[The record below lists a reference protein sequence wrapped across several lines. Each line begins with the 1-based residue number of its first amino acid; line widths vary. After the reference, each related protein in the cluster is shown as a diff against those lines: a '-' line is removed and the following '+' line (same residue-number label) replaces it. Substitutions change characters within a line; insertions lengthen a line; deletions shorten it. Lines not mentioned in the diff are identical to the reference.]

1 MEFIDCHEE
10 KIHLCGYIQDL
21 GYLFVFDETKTCT
34 AASDNVIQIDNLPLE
49 KYLGMSIDDVLS
61 ALTKSN
67 TFIFESINQNI
78 NTSIFYR
85 FAERIQINNVDYD
98 LSIYTYGINTYIEIE
113 ICNVNQLKSTK
124 LYYYAKYLEDNKSMV
139 WQSLTNLIRQIIN
152 YDRVMVYQFLEDNS
166 GKVIAESKSENMHS
180 LLGYRYPEFDIP
192 KQARELYTIFLA
204 RHTTDT
210 EGITHKIVSKTNQE
224 IDLTKCSL
232 RAMSP
237 IHLQYLRNSNARAT
251 ASFSIIQDGKLW
263 GLVTCQNSK
272 PLHVDLAQRHL
283 CTFLTQFSTN
293 HHISELLK
301 QDLETQN
308 IMYVLEKE
316 LKSDLLIHRD
326 IHYVLETF
334 GERIMKMVDADG
346 IIIKHNKGEK
356 FFGTVPGARH
366 LKEIDNRL
374 KNEDTGFFFTHE
386 FTYEAQEEELFP
398 GIIRAEILAES
409 QWKIY
414 LFRKEL
420 LIEELWAGKPE
431 KQLNYD
437 PERKITY
444 PSPRTSF
451 ETWRQIT
458 RGKASVWLKVQLLFL
473 ERIVYIIQQAI
484 AKRNAEI
491 DQLNKDL
498 IRSNNALDTFS
509 YTLTHDLKNPLS
521 SIQLGAQMILMK
533 KNLSEELLNRLGT
546 NILEASNLITEMINK
561 VHELSKSNSV
571 ALDLEIIDPKN
582 KIVTIAESSKD
593 QYGVD
598 SLEFVMGEIL
608 PIRGERTLLY
618 QLFLNILGN
627 AIKYSSK
634 QERPRVEI
642 YSIKSGSKVIYFIE
656 DNGIGMDLKNGNN
669 IFDIFQRLPNS
680 SGYDGSGI
688 GLSIVK
694 RIIDRLGA
702 EIKVESQLGKG
713 TQFQI
718 YFNNLQ

>member
-1 MEFIDCHEE
+1 MEFRDCQEE
-10 KIHLCGYIQDL
+10 KIHLCGLIQDI
-21 GYLFVFDETKTCT
+21 GYLFVFDKSWICT
-34 AASDNVIQIDNLPLE
+34 AASDNVIQIENIPVE
-49 KYLGMSIDDVLS
+49 KYMGMTVGQVLS
-61 ALTKSN
+61 LLTKSDS
-67 TFIFESINQNI
+67 FIFESINQHLNS
-78 NTSIFYR
+78 SIFYR
-85 FAERIQINNVDYD
+85 FTERIQINNIDYD
-98 LSIYTYGINTYIEIE
+98 LSIYKYGDNIYVEIE
-113 ICNVNQLKSTK
+113 LCNVDQIKPTK
-124 LYYYAKYLEDNKSMV
+124 LYYYAKYLEDNKSRV
-139 WQSLTNLIRQIIN
+139 WASLTNLIRQIIN

-166 GKVIAESKSENMHS
+166 GKVIAESKSDNMHS
-180 LLGYRYPEFDIP
+180 LMGYRYPEFDIP
-192 KQARELYTIFLA
+192 QQARELYTIFLA

-210 EGITHKIVSKTNQE
+210 DGATHKVISNSNEE

-237 IHLQYLRNSNARAT
+237 IHLQYLRNSKAQAS

-272 PLHVDLAQRHL
+272 PQHVDLAQRHL
-283 CTFLTQFSTN
+283 CTFLTQFATN

-301 QDLETQN
+301 QDLEAQN
-308 IMYVLEKE
+308 VMYVLEKE
-316 LKSDLLIHRD
+316 LKSDLLIDRD
-326 IHYVLETF
+326 IHYVLEIF

-346 IIIKHNKGEK
+346 IIIKHSKGEK
-356 FFGTVPGARH
+356 FFGLVPGRDQ
-366 LKEIDNRL
+366 LKEIENHL
-374 KNEDTGFFFTHE
+374 KNDNTSLFSTNEFISKTEEDV
-386 FTYEAQEEELFP
+386 LFP
-398 GIIRAEILAES
+398 GIIRAEILSES

-414 LFRKEL
+414 LFRKEQ

-431 KQLNYD
+431 KQLKYD
-437 PERKITY
+437 PDRKINY

-451 ETWRQIT
+451 DTWRQIT
-458 RGKASVWLKVQLLFL
+458 RGKASPWLKVQVLFL
-473 ERIVYIIQQAI
+473 ERVVYIIQQAI

-533 KNLSEELLNRLGT
+533 KNLSEELLHRLGT

-571 ALDLEIIDPKN
+571 ALELQIIDPRN
-582 KIVTIAESSKD
+582 KIITIVESSKD
-593 QYGVD
+593 QYSVANLD
-598 SLEFVMGEIL
+598 FVMGEIL
-608 PIRGERTLLY
+608 PIKGERTLLY

-634 QERPRVEI
+634 QDNPKVEV
-642 YSIKSGSKVIYFIE
+642 YSIKSGGKVIYFIT
-656 DNGIGMDLKNGNN
+656 DNGIGMDLKDGNN
-669 IFDIFQRLPNS
+669 IFEIFQRLPNS

-718 YFNNLQ
+718 LFNMP

>member
-1 MEFIDCHEE
+1 MEFRDCQEE
-10 KIHLCGYIQDL
+10 KIHLCGLIQDI
-21 GYLFVFDETKTCT
+21 GYLFVFDKSWICT
-34 AASDNVIQIDNLPLE
+34 AASDNVIQIENIPVE
-49 KYLGMSIDDVLS
+49 KYMGMTVGQVLS
-61 ALTKSN
+61 LLTKSDS
-67 TFIFESINQNI
+67 FIFESINQHLNS
-78 NTSIFYR
+78 SIFYR
-85 FAERIQINNVDYD
+85 FTERIQINNIDYD
-98 LSIYTYGINTYIEIE
+98 LSIYKYGDNIYVEIE
-113 ICNVNQLKSTK
+113 LCNVDQIKPTK
-124 LYYYAKYLEDNKSMV
+124 LYYYAKYLEDNKSRV
-139 WQSLTNLIRQIIN
+139 WASLTNLIRQIIN

-166 GKVIAESKSENMHS
+166 GKVIAESKSDNMHS
-180 LLGYRYPEFDIP
+180 LMGYRYPEFDIP
-192 KQARELYTIFLA
+192 QQARELYTIFLA

-210 EGITHKIVSKTNQE
+210 EGATHKVISNSNEE

-237 IHLQYLRNSNARAT
+237 IHLQYLRNSKAQAS

-272 PLHVDLAQRHL
+272 PQHVDLAQRHL
-283 CTFLTQFSTN
+283 CTFLTQFATN

-301 QDLETQN
+301 QDLEAQN
-308 IMYVLEKE
+308 VMYVLEKE
-316 LKSDLLIHRD
+316 LKSDLLIDRD
-326 IHYVLETF
+326 IHYVLEIF

-346 IIIKHNKGEK
+346 IIIKHSKGEK
-356 FFGTVPGARH
+356 FFGLVPGRDQ
-366 LKEIDNRL
+366 LKEIENHL
-374 KNEDTGFFFTHE
+374 KNDNTSLFSTNEFISKTEEDI
-386 FTYEAQEEELFP
+386 LFP
-398 GIIRAEILAES
+398 GIIRAEILSES

-414 LFRKEL
+414 LFRKEQ

-431 KQLNYD
+431 KQLKYD
-437 PERKITY
+437 PDRKINY

-451 ETWRQIT
+451 DTWRQIT
-458 RGKASVWLKVQLLFL
+458 RGKASPWLKVQVLFL
-473 ERIVYIIQQAI
+473 ERVVYIIQQAI

-533 KNLSEELLNRLGT
+533 KNLSEELLHRLGT

-571 ALDLEIIDPKN
+571 ALELQIIDPRN
-582 KIVTIAESSKD
+582 KIITIVESSKD
-593 QYGVD
+593 QYSVANLD
-598 SLEFVMGEIL
+598 FVMGEIL
-608 PIRGERTLLY
+608 PIKGERTLLY

-634 QERPRVEI
+634 QDNPKVEV
-642 YSIKSGSKVIYFIE
+642 YSIKSGGKVIYFIT
-656 DNGIGMDLKNGNN
+656 DNGIGMDLKDGNN
-669 IFDIFQRLPNS
+669 IFEIFQRLPNS

-718 YFNNLQ
+718 LFNMP

>member
-1 MEFIDCHEE
+1 MEFRDCHEE
-10 KIHLCGYIQDL
+10 KIHLCGLIQDI
-21 GYLFVFDETKTCT
+21 GYLFVFDKSRICT
-34 AASDNVIQIDNLPLE
+34 AASDNVIQIENIPVE
-49 KYLGMSIDDVLS
+49 KYMGMTVDQVLS
-61 ALTKSN
+61 LLTKSDS
-67 TFIFESINQNI
+67 FIFDSINQHLNS
-78 NTSIFYR
+78 SIFYR
-85 FAERIQINNVDYD
+85 FAERIQINNIDYD
-98 LSIYTYGINTYIEIE
+98 LSIYKYGDNIYVEIE
-113 ICNVNQLKSTK
+113 RCNVDQIKPTK
-124 LYYYAKYLEDNKSMV
+124 LYYYAKYLEDNKSRV
-139 WQSLTNLIRQIIN
+139 WASLTNLIRQIIN

-166 GKVIAESKSENMHS
+166 GKVIAESKSDNMHS
-180 LLGYRYPEFDIP
+180 LMGYRYPEFDIP
-192 KQARELYTIFLA
+192 QQARELYTIFLA

-210 EGITHKIVSKTNQE
+210 EGATHKVISNSNEE

-237 IHLQYLRNSNARAT
+237 IHLQYLRNSKTQAS

-272 PLHVDLAQRHL
+272 PQHVDLAQRHL
-283 CTFLTQFSTN
+283 CTFLTQFATN

-301 QDLETQN
+301 QDLEAQN
-308 IMYVLEKE
+308 VMYILEKE
-316 LKSDLLIHRD
+316 LKSDLLIDRD

-346 IIIKHNKGEK
+346 IIIKHSKGEK
-356 FFGTVPGARH
+356 FFGLVPGRDQ
-366 LKEIDNRL
+366 LKEIENHL
-374 KNEDTGFFFTHE
+374 KNDNTSLFSTNEFISKTEEDV
-386 FTYEAQEEELFP
+386 LFP
-398 GIIRAEILAES
+398 GIIRAEILSES

-414 LFRKEL
+414 LFRKEQ

-437 PERKITY
+437 PDRKINY

-451 ETWRQIT
+451 DTWRQIT
-458 RGKASVWLKVQLLFL
+458 RGKASPWLKVQVLFL
-473 ERIVYIIQQAI
+473 ERVVYIIQQAI

-533 KNLSEELLNRLGT
+533 KNLSEELLHRLGT

-571 ALDLEIIDPKN
+571 ALELEIIDPRN
-582 KIVTIAESSKD
+582 KIITIAESSKD
-593 QYGVD
+593 QYGVANLD
-598 SLEFVMGEIL
+598 FVMGEIL

-634 QERPRVEI
+634 QDNPKVEV
-642 YSIKSGSKVIYFIE
+642 YSIKSGGKVIYFIT
-656 DNGIGMDLKNGNN
+656 DNGIGMDLKDGNN
-669 IFDIFQRLPNS
+669 IFEIFQRLPNS

-702 EIKVESQLGKG
+702 EIKVESQLDKG

-718 YFNNLQ
+718 LFNMP